1 LPKQEQKPEY
11 REMNN
16 YIRSVPQAHIPSDR
30 VSKLEELKMLLAK
43 HCRPHD
49 ATKLL
54 AVVIGQL
61 AIDRN
66 EHFLDATLAQLRDRE
81 RYA

>member
-1 LPKQEQKPEY
+1 
-11 REMNN
+11 
-16 YIRSVPQAHIPSDR
+16 
-30 VSKLEELKMLLAK
+30 MLLAK
-43 HCRPHD
+43 YCRPHD
-49 ATKLL
+49 ATKLF

-81 RYA
+81 ISIKYYYCGRLTPNR